1 MCAGAREPE
10 ESGGVNCYLIPVT
23 DDNTL
28 ETIVTYPYKAG
39 LTVIFFLPG
48 GYKGNIV
55 HNSLSHVLLVYSP
68 LHCYTLVQSI
78 YRVVCKLN

>member
-39 LTVIFFLPG
+39 LTVIFFLPE
-48 GYKGNIV
+48 GYKGKYSSQF
-55 HNSLSHVLLVYSP
+55 SLHVLLVYSP